1 MVSITPAPGHGDVE
15 QEHVDV
21 ARRARVEH
29 AVRILSLADDLDVA
43 VARDH
48 VLEALADHR
57 VIVGDHESNHASP
70 MSFGIAIGTRSRT
83 AVPRSPARPI

>member
-1 MVSITPAPGHGDVE
+1 M
-15 QEHVDV
+15 
-21 ARRARVEH
+21 EH

-48 VLEALADHR
+48 ALEALADHR

-83 AVPRSPARPI
+83 AVHEGVEKGLREGGLSRPHSA